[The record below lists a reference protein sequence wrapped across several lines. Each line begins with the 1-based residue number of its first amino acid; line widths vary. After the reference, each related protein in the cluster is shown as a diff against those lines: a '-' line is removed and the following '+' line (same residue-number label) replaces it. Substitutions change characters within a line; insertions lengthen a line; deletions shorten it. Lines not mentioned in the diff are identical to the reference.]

1 MAEGIEPIASWT
13 FMREIDLP
21 SDISSI
27 LIDGEQPFAA
37 YATVRDAAVF
47 TNKRLIIRDS
57 QGITGKKIEMYSL
70 PWSSINMW
78 SSENA
83 GFMDINSEIELWTR
97 AGHIKNALKQGV
109 DIRKIDQLI
118 SYFVLS

>member
-1 MAEGIEPIASWT
+1 MAESIESIATWT

-21 SDISSI
+21 SDIASI

-37 YATVRDAAVF
+37 YATIRDAAIF

-83 GFMDINSEIELWTR
+83 GFMDVNSEIELWTR
-97 AGHIKNALKQGV
+97 AGHITIALKQGF
-109 DIRKIDQLI
+109 DIRKIDQLS

>member
-37 YATVRDAAVF
+37 YTTVRDAAVF

-97 AGHIKNALKQGV
+97 AGHIKIALKQGV

>member
-78 SSENA
+78 SSYDRW
-83 GFMDINSEIELWTR
+83 FY
-97 AGHIKNALKQGV
+97 GHQ
-109 DIRKIDQLI
+109 
-118 SYFVLS
+118 F

>member
-1 MAEGIEPIASWT
+1 MAESIESIATWT

-21 SDISSI
+21 SDIASI

-37 YATVRDAAVF
+37 YATIRDAAIF

-83 GFMDINSEIELWTR
+83 GFMDVSSEIELWTR
-97 AGHIKNALKQGV
+97 AGHITIALKQGV